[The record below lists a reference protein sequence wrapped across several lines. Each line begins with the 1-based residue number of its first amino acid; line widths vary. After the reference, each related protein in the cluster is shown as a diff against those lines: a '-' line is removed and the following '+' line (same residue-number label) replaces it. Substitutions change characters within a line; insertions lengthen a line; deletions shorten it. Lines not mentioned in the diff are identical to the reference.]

1 MTRRT
6 IKTASS
12 AQLEARLN
20 ELDARS
26 AEEFEGEYSR
36 IMTEQ
41 DDRYFAWRNQS
52 T

>member
-1 MTRRT
+1 MTRYT
-6 IKTASS
+6 IKTANG

-26 AEEFEGEYSR
+26 AEEFEGEYDHILS
-36 IMTEQ
+36 EQ
-41 DDRYFAWRNQS
+41 DDRYFARRNQS